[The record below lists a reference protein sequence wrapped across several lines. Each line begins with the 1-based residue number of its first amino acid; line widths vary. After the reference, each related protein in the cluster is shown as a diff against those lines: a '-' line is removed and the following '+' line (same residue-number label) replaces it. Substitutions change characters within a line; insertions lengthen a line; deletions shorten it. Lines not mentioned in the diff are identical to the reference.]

1 MVDPGEATW
10 KDPGFWLED
19 AEAYSLEPEPSKL
32 AGIEFAK
39 GQPDTALEGFGLQP
53 AGTPTGQEAHEA
65 LKQSNEDNRTLRDAL
80 VEVVDNSKAKNAIQ
94 EAEIRRLQ
102 EALNASNSRLQALRN
117 ALNALNE
124 QYST

>member
-65 LKQSNEDNRTLRDAL
+65 LKQSNEDNRSRDKATSGG
-80 VEVVDNSKAKNAIQ
+80 SKCVKLSATSAPQCSKCAKRAV
-94 EAEIRRLQ
+94 
-102 EALNASNSRLQALRN
+102 
-117 ALNALNE
+117 
-124 QYST
+124 